1 MHYFATTF
9 LHSALFFDI
18 IIEKQVTPKQAGSP
32 LSHLASTCS
41 AGTHLLGRV
50 VRLTFFAPTGQTVST
65 EGGTGEQEK
74 RALQTRLPVAVL
86 VSSFS

>member
-1 MHYFATTF
+1 MGSCEMHYFATTF
-9 LHSALFFDI
+9 LHSALFFG

-41 AGTHLLGRV
+41 AGTHRLGRV

-65 EGGTGEQEK
+65 EGGTGD
-74 RALQTRLPVAVL
+74 
-86 VSSFS
+86 